1 MTVLTIDSGNSR
13 IKWGLF
19 DAMGALIEHSAFPHN
34 DLVNVRFPPADKVII
49 SNVAG
54 PTIELQLNQKLDD
67 YPLVQW
73 LTSKQSALGV
83 TNHYAIPE
91 KLGTDR
97 WAALIAAWH
106 HGKKACLVVNAGTAV
121 TIDAVDNEAAFLG
134 GMILPGLD
142 LMQRSLNVAT
152 AQLPYQA
159 QNQDAQIQDA
169 KLLMFATST
178 EEAMASGAMH
188 AICGA
193 ITNAALTLQKTQGT
207 APAILLS
214 GGNAYA
220 ISQHLETISQVTKP
234 VIVDNLVLQGLYLLA
249 TK

>member
-34 DLVNVRFPPADKVII
+34 DLVNMRFPAADKVII

-54 PTIELQLNQKLDD
+54 ATIELQLNQKLENF
-67 YPLVQW
+67 PLVQW
-73 LTSKQSALGV
+73 LTSKHAALGV
-83 TNHYAIPE
+83 TNQYAIPE

-97 WAALIAAWH
+97 WASLVAAWH
-106 HGKKACLVVNAGTAV
+106 HGKKTCLVINAGTAV
-121 TIDAVDNEAAFLG
+121 TIDALDNEANFLG

-159 QNQDAQIQDA
+159 QS
-169 KLLMFATST
+169 LEGVVPMFATST
-178 EEAMASGAMH
+178 EEAMASGAMQ

-193 ITNAALTLQKTQGT
+193 IMNAALTLQKTQGT
-207 APAILLS
+207 APDILLS

-220 ISQHLETISQVTKP
+220 ISQNLETISQVTKP

>member
-1 MTVLTIDSGNSR
+1 MSVLAIDSGNSR

-19 DAMGALIEHSAFPHN
+19 DAMGAMVEHSAFPQS
-34 DLVNVRFPPADKVII
+34 DLANVRFPTADQAII

-54 PTIELQLNQKLDD
+54 STVELQLNQMLADF
-67 YPLVQW
+67 PLVQW
-73 LTSKQSALGV
+73 LTSKHSALGV
-83 TNHYAIPE
+83 KNSYAAPE

-106 HGKKACLVVNAGTAV
+106 REKTACLVVSAGTAL
-121 TIDAVDNEAAFLG
+121 TIDALDDKATFLG

-152 AQLPYQA
+152 AQLPYQELIA
-159 QNQDAQIQDA
+159 ESTSSI
-169 KLLMFATST
+169 FATTT
-178 EEAMASGAMH
+178 EEAMASGAMQ

-193 ITNAALTLQKTQGT
+193 INNASLMLQKNCGVS
-207 APAILLS
+207 PSVLLS
-214 GGNAYA
+214 GGNAHA
-220 ISQHLETISQVTKP
+220 ISQHLQTISQVTKP
-234 VIVDNLVLQGLYLLA
+234 AIVDNLVLQGLFLLA

>member
-19 DAMGALIEHSAFPHN
+19 DAMGALLEHSAFPHS
-34 DLVNVRFPPADKVII
+34 DLAHVRFPAADKAII

-54 PTIELQLNQKLDD
+54 SVVELQLTQMLVDF
-67 YPLVQW
+67 PLVQW

-83 TNHYAIPE
+83 SNSYPIPE

-106 HGKKACLVVNAGTAV
+106 EVHSACLVVNAGTAV
-121 TIDAVDNEAAFLG
+121 TIDALDSQATFLG
-134 GMILPGLD
+134 GMILPGLE
-142 LMQRSLNVAT
+142 LMQRSLNHAT
-152 AQLPYQA
+152 AQLPYQEA
-159 QNQDAQIQDA
+159 AFES
-169 KLLMFATST
+169 LHPVFATDT
-178 EEAMASGAMH
+178 EAAMASGAMQ

-193 ITNAALTLQKTQGT
+193 ICNAAQALRQNQPTS
-207 APAILLS
+207 PAVLLS
-214 GGNAYA
+214 GGNAHV
-220 ISQHLETISQVTKP
+220 ISQHLQATSQVTKP
-234 VIVDNLVLQGLYLLA
+234 VIVDNLVLQGLFLLA